1 MHFVMRTGGLRE
13 AIKWAGPLLLAAAVA
28 AGGRPPAPNTSLQSE
43 PNVILITIDTLR
55 ADRLGAYGN
64 TAALTPTMDA
74 LGRDGVVF
82 RRAIVQVPLTLP
94 SHTAILTGTYPMWNG
109 VEDLSGRGLGAG
121 LPTLAEIFKRHGYAT
136 AAFVSAFVLESMW
149 GLNRGFDLYDDWF
162 KAEEYGAE
170 HHESVERRAA
180 ESVDHA
186 LGWLAS
192 RPSPRPFF
200 LWLHLY
206 DPHAPYTP
214 PEPFKSSYRGRP
226 YDGEVAYTDHELG
239 RLIEFLKSRKLYA
252 SSAILLASDHGEGLG
267 EHQEQQ
273 HGFFIYGS
281 TVHVPL
287 ILKPPATLVPSQ
299 RVVTQVASSV
309 DIAPTLA
316 QLCRFPAG
324 DLASFQGH
332 SLVGLLEKNP
342 AGAPRVGYSESLYPR
357 STFGWHSLRSI
368 ETDEYHYIDAPH
380 AELYDLKLD
389 PNETRNLIAEK
400 PAVAAALRQVLD
412 ETLARYRRKAE
423 GSAPGRGPDPEAV
436 EKLRSLGYLSLSL
449 PSAPQEDAPGAADPK
464 DEIGFYNQI
473 LRATELAEDGRLSES
488 NAMLQAAGASHPTAY
503 LVPFLEGENLLALG
517 QAREAIARYR
527 RALELSPMSE
537 QAAMGLGH
545 AAYRAGDNDQAI
557 KAYELALALN
567 PANYVVRLALGKV
580 YLRLNRFEEAAKE
593 QQQVLAAHPRFALA
607 YADYGVTLVR
617 LKRYD
622 EARRTLEKAVEL
634 GSKTAYTY
642 NFLGNAYLSSG
653 RSAEAL
659 HAYQEAIRLDPNY
672 ATAYLNLAV
681 FYLHSG
687 QADQARPYYQKA
699 CRLDRE
705 LCRQLESKFH

>member
-1 MHFVMRTGGLRE
+1 MRFVTRAGGLRKV
-13 AIKWAGPLLLAAAVA
+13 ATWAAPLLLAAAVA
-28 AGGRPPAPNTSLQSE
+28 VAGRPPAPNPSLESE
-43 PNVILITIDTLR
+43 PNVVLITIDTLR
-55 ADRLGAYGN
+55 ADRLGAYGS
-64 TAALTPTMDA
+64 TAALTPTMDG

-82 RRAIVQVPLTLP
+82 RRAIAQVPLTLP
-94 SHTAILTGTYPMWNG
+94 SHAAILTGTYPMWNG
-109 VEDLSGRGLGAG
+109 VEDLSGRGLGTG

-136 AAFVSAFVLESMW
+136 AAFVSAFVLDSMW

-162 KAEEYGAE
+162 KAEDPRAE

-180 ESVDHA
+180 ETVDHA
-186 LGWLAS
+186 LAWFAS
-192 RPSPRPFF
+192 RPSRPFF
-200 LWLHLY
+200 IWLHLY

-214 PEPFKSSYRGRP
+214 PEPFKSRHRARP
-226 YDGEVAYTDHELG
+226 YDGEVAYADHELG
-239 RLIEFLKSRKLYA
+239 RLIDFLKSRKLYA
-252 SSAILLASDHGEGLG
+252 SSVILLASDHGEGLG

-273 HGFFIYGS
+273 HGFFVYGS

-287 ILKPPATLVPSQ
+287 ILKPPASLVPSQ
-299 RVVTQVASSV
+299 RAVTQVVNTV

-316 QLCRFPAG
+316 QLCRFPSG
-324 DLASFQGH
+324 DLSSFQGR
-332 SLVGLLEKNP
+332 SLVGLLEKKP
-342 AGAPRVGYSESLYPR
+342 AGAPRAGYSESLYPR
-357 STFGWHSLRSI
+357 STFGWHSLRAI
-368 ETDEYHYIDAPH
+368 ETDEYHYIDAPR

-389 PNETRNLIAEK
+389 PNETRNLIGEK
-400 PAVAAALRQVLD
+400 PAVAAALRQTLD

-423 GSAPGRGPDPEAV
+423 GSAPGAGPLDPEAI

-449 PSAPQEDAPGAADPK
+449 ANTAHEDAPGAADPK

-527 RALELSPMSE
+527 RALELSPTSE

-557 KAYELALALN
+557 KAYELALARN

-593 QQQVLAAHPRFALA
+593 QQQVLAAHPRFAAA
-607 YADYGVTLVR
+607 YADHGVTLVR

-622 EARRTLEKAVEL
+622 EARKALEKAVEL

-653 RSAEAL
+653 RPADAV

-672 ATAYLNLAV
+672 ATAHLNLAM

-687 QADQARPYYQKA
+687 QPDQARPYYQKA
-699 CRLDRE
+699 CQLDRE
-705 LCRQLESKFH
+705 LCRQFESKFH

>member
-1 MHFVMRTGGLRE
+1 MRFVTRTVGLRE

-28 AGGRPPAPNTSLQSE
+28 AAGRPPAPNTSLQSE

-82 RRAIVQVPLTLP
+82 RRAIAQVPLTLP

-136 AAFVSAFVLESMW
+136 AAFVSAFVLDSMW

-162 KAEEYGAE
+162 KAEEYRAE

-186 LGWLAS
+186 LAWLAS
-192 RPSPRPFF
+192 RPSRPFF

-299 RVVTQVASSV
+299 RVVTQVASTV

-316 QLCRFPAG
+316 QLCRFPSG
-324 DLASFQGH
+324 DLASFQGR
-332 SLVGLLEKNP
+332 SLVGLLEKKP
-342 AGAPRVGYSESLYPR
+342 AGAPRAGYSESLYPR

-389 PNETRNLIAEK
+389 PNETRNLIGEK

-412 ETLARYRRKAE
+412 ETLARYRRKAK
-423 GSAPGRGPDPEAV
+423 GSAPGGGPDPEAV

-464 DEIGFYNQI
+464 DEIGFYNQV

-527 RALELSPMSE
+527 RALELSPTSE
-537 QAAMGLGH
+537 RAAMGLGH

-557 KAYELALALN
+557 KAFELALALN

-681 FYLHSG
+681 FYLQSG